1 MVRRISVQE
10 RLDFF
15 IELDR
20 DLCAHPTHL
29 YIEIE
34 DTIPWSQRAIYDV
47 LLSNPYRKQEFM
59 RYTREKGKVGSLGP
73 RLWRMWERIRQ

>member
-20 DLCAHPTHL
+20 DLRAHPTHL
-29 YIEIE
+29 YIEME

-47 LLSNPYRKQEFM
+47 LLSNPHRKQEFM

>member
-1 MVRRISVQE
+1 MVRRISIQE

-20 DLCAHPTHL
+20 DLRAHPTHL
-29 YIEIE
+29 YTENI
-34 DTIPWSQRAIYDV
+34 IPWSQQAIYDV